1 MARRRL
7 ERLERVLGANA
18 LFSTAYGNVG
28 SSIYYA
34 LGLVAALALGLTP
47 LVFII
52 TGALFYCTATT
63 YAEATA
69 MYPEAGGSSL
79 FARMAFN
86 EFWSFFTAWAQ
97 MLNYVITIA
106 ISAFFAAH
114 YAGGV
119 ALDWFKTPPGDI
131 VFGIVLIALLALVNV
146 RGVKDAVSVNVVLAV
161 IDFLSQLA
169 LVVAGVF
176 LVLNVDVLIENIGFF
191 GTAPTLTD
199 FLIAIPIGTVAYT
212 GIETISNMAGEARD
226 EAKTIP
232 ASIKRVMIAVFA
244 IYFTLPWV
252 ALSALPVECEGGTC
266 TTLLG
271 VAKEDGGYASDP
283 ILGIVANMGLGALQG
298 PAEAYVAVLAV
309 TILVAATNA
318 GVLGVSRLVYSMGIH
333 RQMPDGL
340 RRLHPRFRTP
350 YIGILVFSALA
361 CLTLLPGQAEFL
373 GAIYAFGAMLSFSMA
388 HLAVIRLRTTRP
400 DVARPYRSPGRL
412 RWRGHDL
419 PPFAIL
425 GLAGTGLSFVVISV
439 LDLTIAAAGGAWLA
453 LGVLV
458 YVGYR
463 RRQGLDLVSTHKV
476 AIPEPVV
483 DHEAEYDSILVPL
496 VDGHYD
502 ERLMATAMKLA
513 AGKRRGIHVL
523 GLVTVPNALTIDAT
537 MPEEEAAADSAI
549 EQARIQ
555 GGRRVSGHQEKI
567 RAGQAGR
574 RIIEEAVDMRAS
586 AIVLPLPRRVDG
598 ASLFGKT
605 LETVLAERPCRVI
618 IESAPDSRRAKH
630 RLGLVRELVS

>member
-7 ERLERVLGANA
+7 ESLERVLGANA

-47 LVFII
+47 IGFIL

-79 FARMAFN
+79 FARQAFN

-119 ALDWFKTPPGDI
+119 ALERFKTPPGDI
-131 VFGIVLIALLALVNV
+131 VFGIALIALLALVNV

-176 LVLNVDVLIENIGFF
+176 LVLHPQILVDNIGYF

-232 ASIKRVMIAVFA
+232 AAIKRVMIAVFA

-252 ALSALPVECEGGTC
+252 ALSALPVECQGGTC

-271 VAKEDGGYASDP
+271 VPKADGGYASDP
-283 ILGIVANMGLGALQG
+283 ILGIVSNMGLGSLEVA
-298 PAEAYVAVLAV
+298 ARAYVAILAV

-318 GVLGVSRLVYSMGIH
+318 GVLGVSRLVYSMGLH

-340 RRLHPRFRTP
+340 RRLHPHFRTP
-350 YIGILVFSALA
+350 YVGILVFSALA
-361 CLTLLPGQAEFL
+361 CVALLPGEADFL
-373 GAIYAFGAMLSFSMA
+373 GSIYAFGAMLSFSMA
-388 HLAVIRLRTTRP
+388 HLALIRLRVSRP
-400 DVARPYRSPGRL
+400 EVARPYRSPGHLRL
-412 RWRGHDL
+412 RGHDL
-419 PPFAIL
+419 PPFALL
-425 GLAGTGLSFVVISV
+425 GLAGTVLSFVVISV
-439 LDLTIAAAGGAWLA
+439 LNLTIAAAGFAWLA
-453 LGVLV
+453 LGILV
-458 YVGYR
+458 YVVYR

-476 AIPEPVV
+476 AIPDPVV
-483 DHEAEYDSILVPL
+483 DHEAEYDSVLVPL
-496 VDGHYD
+496 VDGVYD
-502 ERLMATAMKLA
+502 ERVMATALKLA
-513 AGKRRGIHVL
+513 AGHRRGIHVL
-523 GLVTVPNALTIDAT
+523 ALVTVPNALTIDT
-537 MPEEEAAADSAI
+537 TLPEEEASADSAI

-555 GGRRVSGHQEKI
+555 GGRRVSGHKEKI

-574 RIIEEAVDMRAS
+574 RIIEEALDMRAS
-586 AIVLPLPRRVDG
+586 AIVLPLPQRVDG

-605 LETVLAERPCRVI
+605 LETVLNERPCRVI
-618 IESAPDSRRAKH
+618 IESAPDVQRAARRM
-630 RLGLVRELVS
+630 GLERELVR